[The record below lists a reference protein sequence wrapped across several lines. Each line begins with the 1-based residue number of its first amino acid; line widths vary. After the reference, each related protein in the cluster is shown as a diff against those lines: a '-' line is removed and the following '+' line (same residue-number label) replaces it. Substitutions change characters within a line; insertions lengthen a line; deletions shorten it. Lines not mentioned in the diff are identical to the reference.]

1 MGPGASFGSLLD
13 LLSQIRVSKQREIP
27 FDRIGPH
34 RLRPQCGIKCIVNL
48 WWQFNLIS
56 VSAFCSPQFSLQKT
70 LKNCGQISTKWTRR
84 PITSINSITR
94 SVCYLTTWLSGLAR
108 VIIQVSAAT

>member
-1 MGPGASFGSLLD
+1 MDPGASFGSLLD

-48 WWQFNLIS
+48 WWQFNLI
-56 VSAFCSPQFSLQKT
+56 
-70 LKNCGQISTKWTRR
+70 
-84 PITSINSITR
+84 
-94 SVCYLTTWLSGLAR
+94 
-108 VIIQVSAAT
+108 